1 MIGGDDV
8 SHRTDDNQTLL
19 ADWTGLEPGRSVIL
33 RPQSPLHKG
42 DYECSVL
49 EKSVDRLRVSMPME
63 DGKIVL
69 VPVGTIV
76 SIEAQTDA
84 GAINIRAQVVDR
96 RGGRQR
102 SLVLGPEPRPPS
114 YLTPG
119 PPTATCRTIAIT
131 SGKGGV
137 GKTAFTINLGT
148 ALAEMDQR
156 VCIIDGD
163 LGTANVDVLLNMTPR
178 YNLAHVVNGEK
189 NIFDVLVQGPHGL
202 VVLPGGSGLQE
213 LTSLDD
219 RQFGKLL
226 AQFHRLERYADVI
239 LLDTGSG
246 LSRAVTNFVQAAD
259 EAIIITTPEPHAITD
274 AYALIKVAS
283 RDHAELKLR
292 LVVNRVQDEA
302 EAREIARKMM
312 FASLRF
318 LETDMRFLGHI
329 VDDPTVSR
337 AIRQQQ
343 DLLSSYP
350 KSRAAICVRTI
361 AQTLVGEMSPVT
373 GEADDDAEAV
383 AMPPDP
389 TPKRSFLHRIR
400 QLFAR

>member
-1 MIGGDDV
+1 M

-19 ADWTGLEPGRSVIL
+19 ADWTSLEPGRSVTL
-33 RPQSPLHKG
+33 RPQSSLHKG
-42 DYECSVL
+42 DYDCSVL
-49 EKSVDRLRVSMPME
+49 EMAADRLRVTMPME
-63 DGKIVL
+63 NGKLVL

-76 SIEAQTDA
+76 SIEAQTPA
-84 GAINIRAQVVDR
+84 GTVNVRAQVIDR

-102 SLVLGPEPRPPS
+102 SLVLGPEPRPPG
-114 YLTPG
+114 YLKLG
-119 PPTATCRTIAIT
+119 PAAATCRTIAVT

-137 GKTAFTINLGT
+137 GKTAFTINIAT
-148 ALAEMDQR
+148 ALAELGQR

-178 YNLAHVVNGEK
+178 YNLAHVISGEK
-189 NIFDVLVQGPHGL
+189 DIFDVLVQGPHGL

-213 LTSLDD
+213 LTALDD

-226 AQFHRLERYADVI
+226 GQFHRLERYADVI

-246 LSRAVTNFVQAAD
+246 LSRAVTNFIQAAD
-259 EAIIITTPEPHAITD
+259 EAIILTTPEPHAITD

-283 RDHAELKLR
+283 RDHADLKLR

-312 FASLRF
+312 FASQRF

-329 VDDPTVSR
+329 VDDQSVSR

-343 DLLSSYP
+343 DLLSAQP
-350 KSRAAICVRTI
+350 KSRAASCIRTI
-361 AQTLVGEMSPVT
+361 AQTLVGEMSMAR
-373 GEADDDAEAV
+373 GEDVDAAEAV
-383 AMPPDP
+383 AAPPERSP
-389 TPKRSFLHRIR
+389 TRSFLHRIR